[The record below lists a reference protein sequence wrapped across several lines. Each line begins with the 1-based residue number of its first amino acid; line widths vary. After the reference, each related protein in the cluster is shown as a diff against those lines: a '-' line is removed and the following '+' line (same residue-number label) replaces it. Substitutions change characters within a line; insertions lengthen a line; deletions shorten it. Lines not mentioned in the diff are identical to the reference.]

1 MKNPK
6 KIPFGFKLVIAFII
20 ALSISILYLSN
31 YQTLR
36 CTRVVDGDT
45 VISRL
50 NLTGVLKKV

>member
-31 YQTLR
+31 PQTLI
-36 CTRVVDGDT
+36 DAPELLM
-45 VISRL
+45 VILLSL
-50 NLTGVLKKV
+50 DSI